1 MKTKTI
7 NEIAAALR
15 RLSKRMID
23 LGVEM
28 NYYGGLN
35 VDMAQHGRE
44 LVGAGMIA
52 KEWAGEIESET
63 GDKNGCN

>member
-23 LGVEM
+23 LGAEM
-28 NYYGGLN
+28 NYFGGLN
-35 VDMAQHGRE
+35 GKMAQRGRE
-44 LVGAGMIA
+44 LVGVGMIA
-52 KEWAGEIESET
+52 KEWAKEIDSEI
-63 GDKNGCN
+63 GDDHGCN